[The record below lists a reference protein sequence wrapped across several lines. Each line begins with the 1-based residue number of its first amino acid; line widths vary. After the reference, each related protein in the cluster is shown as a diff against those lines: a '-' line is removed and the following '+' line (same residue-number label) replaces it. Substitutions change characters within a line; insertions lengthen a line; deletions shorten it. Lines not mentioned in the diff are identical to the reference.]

1 MTRTASFNHKHYSF
15 LGLGIFLILG
25 VLAALFYLE
34 RVAFMDASYQLFM
47 VIYQGDF
54 AIQSGRFGAISTQI
68 FPLLAVKLGASLKMV
83 MLSYSL
89 GFIAF
94 PLVLYLW
101 LNKWFSIQI
110 MPLCLALFYVLMVSH
125 TFYWIQS
132 ELIQACALNL
142 FFWGIV
148 LERKSVSK
156 GVYFLLLL
164 VLMGIVFTH
173 PLAFI
178 PFLFCLSFS
187 FLSGVKKKVLYVALI
202 MVVLLMIVKYGFLP
216 VQSYD
221 AVSLNNGKN
230 LIYFYNFFSFISTR
244 RFFKYC
250 LTDYYLF
257 PILLACISWLYYHKR
272 AWSKLLL
279 VWLFTLGYLVL
290 VHSSYPWG
298 PPQFHME
305 SFYQILSIFVI
316 LPFCYDFL
324 PSLSRK
330 RNQSLL
336 VLMVLFLSFR
346 ILHIGLKHQAYTQRL
361 HWMKALLDQT
371 EQIPGTKFAIA
382 EADVPIELVKNGWAS
397 PFETLLLS
405 TIENPD
411 STRSVFIYNK
421 DINISS
427 KLSKKE
433 HLLTPFSDLPY
444 ESLPS
449 TYFNLQDTG
458 AYQILDQQLIP
469 AMPQ

>member
-1 MTRTASFNHKHYSF
+1 MTRIASFNHKYSSY
-15 LGLGIFLILG
+15 LGLGIFLSLG
-25 VLAALFYLE
+25 VLAALFCLE

-47 VIYQGDF
+47 VIYQGGF
-54 AIQSGRFGAISTQI
+54 AIQGGRFGAISTQI

-83 MLSYSL
+83 MLSYSMS
-89 GFIAF
+89 FIAF
-94 PLVLYLW
+94 PLILYFW
-101 LNKWFSIQI
+101 LNKCLRIQI

-148 LERKSVSK
+148 IERKTITK
-156 GVYFLLLL
+156 GMYILLLL
-164 VLMGIVFTH
+164 VLTGIVFTH

-187 FLSGVKKKVLYVALI
+187 FFSGVNKKVLYGALI
-202 MVVLLMIVKYGFLP
+202 IVVLLMIVKYGFLP

-221 AVSLNNGKN
+221 AVSLTNGKN
-230 LIYFYNFFSFISTR
+230 LIHFYKFFSFISTR

-257 PILLACISWLYYHKR
+257 PILLIGVSWLYYNKR
-272 AWSKLLL
+272 DWSKLSL
-279 VWLFTLGYLVL
+279 VWLFVLGYLVL

-305 SFYQILSIFVI
+305 SFYQILSIFVL
-316 LPFCYDFL
+316 LPFCYDFIPNL
-324 PSLSRK
+324 ARK
-330 RNQSLL
+330 RNQSFLMLVILL
-336 VLMVLFLSFR
+336 LSFR
-346 ILHIGLKHQAYTQRL
+346 IAHIGFKHQRYTERL
-361 HWMKALLDQT
+361 HWMQTLLDRTKQV
-371 EQIPGTKFAIA
+371 PGTQFAIA
-382 EADVPIELVKNGWAS
+382 EADVPIKLVKNGWAS

-405 TIENPD
+405 AIENPD

-421 DINISS
+421 DVDITS
-427 KLSKKE
+427 KLSKKS

-444 ESLPS
+444 ESLPAA
-449 TYFNLQDTG
+449 YFNLRDTG
-458 AYQILDQQLIP
+458 VYQILNQQLIP
-469 AMPQ
+469 TVPQ

>member
-1 MTRTASFNHKHYSF
+1 MTSTATFNHKYCTY
-15 LGLGIFLILG
+15 LGLGIFLMLG
-25 VLAALFYLE
+25 ALAVLFYVE

-47 VIYQGDF
+47 VLYQGDF
-54 AIQSGRFGAISTQI
+54 AIQSGRFGAVSTQV
-68 FPLLAVKLGASLKMV
+68 FPLLASKLGASLKMV

-89 GFIAF
+89 SFIAF

-101 LNKWFSIQI
+101 LSRWFRIQI
-110 MPLCLALFYVLMVSH
+110 MPLCLALFYLLMVSH

-148 LERKSVSK
+148 LERKVISK
-156 GVYFLLLL
+156 GIYILLIL
-164 VLMGIVFTH
+164 VLSAIVFTH

-187 FLSGVKKKVLYVALI
+187 FFSGVNKKVLFLSLCS
-202 MVVLLMIVKYGFLP
+202 VVLLLIVKYGFLP
-216 VQSYD
+216 IQSYD
-221 AVSLNNGKN
+221 AASLTNSKN
-230 LIYFYNFFSFISTR
+230 LIHFYKFFSFISTR

-257 PILLACISWLYYHKR
+257 PIILTCISWFYYEKR
-272 AWSKLLL
+272 NWSKLSL
-279 VWLFTLGYLVL
+279 VWLFVLGYLVL

-305 SFYQILSIFVI
+305 SFYQILSIFVL
-316 LPFCYDFL
+316 LPFCYDFM
-324 PSLSRK
+324 PNLSPRHN
-330 RNQSLL
+330 RAFLLL
-336 VLMVLFLSFR
+336 VTLLLSIR
-346 ILHIGLKHQAYTQRL
+346 IVHIGLQHQPYTKRL
-361 HWMKALLDQT
+361 HWMQALLDQT

-405 TIENPD
+405 TLENPD
-411 STRSVFIYNK
+411 SSRSVFIYNK
-421 DINISS
+421 DIDITS
-427 KLSKKE
+427 KLSKKR

-449 TYFNLQDTG
+449 AYFNLQDTG
-458 AYQILDQQLIP
+458 AYQILDLQRIP
-469 AMPQ
+469 PVTQ